1 MKEMTVKATS
11 NRTPARKYLVP
22 ALILA
27 VVAIVIGGFVV
38 FRGGQA
44 SKAPVETP
52 KKTIITQDQLA
63 ANYGLKLQ
71 LVGVTAA
78 GGLVDVRLKILD
90 ADKAKAL
97 LEDQANYPSL
107 LVGDDVVLQVSPDAA
122 EQDIQF
128 ENDKSIFVIYP
139 NAQGVVKP
147 GEPVI
152 IQFGDLQ
159 VEPIPAQ

>member
-1 MKEMTVKATS
+1 MKEMTVKAAS
-11 NRTPARKYLVP
+11 NKTPSRKYLIP
-22 ALILA
+22 ALILV
-27 VVAIVIGGFVV
+27 VVALLVGGFVA

-44 SKAPVETP
+44 SKALVETP
-52 KKTIITQDQLA
+52 KTVISQDQLE
-63 ANYGLKLQ
+63 ANYGLKVQ

-78 GGLVDVRLKILD
+78 GGLVDVRFKIVD
-90 ADKAKAL
+90 AEKAKAL
-97 LEDQANYPSL
+97 LDDQGNYPSL

-128 ENDKSIFVIYP
+128 ENDKSIFVIYS

-147 GEPVI
+147 GEPVV

-159 VEPIPAQ
+159 IEAIQAQ